1 MFIDISGI
9 DGCGKSTVARLLM
22 ERLSEEGF
30 ECKVFHGYIPRK
42 NMYMLKDVCIKAGM
56 SHKESSSINTLGMAA
71 ALMDIF
77 CNTKELF
84 KDGITEIFI
93 SEKYIKDS
101 VVYMPLLGGN
111 GELAKVYEKNMPVPD
126 IRFILDIEAEIAYN
140 RVISRSTKTGKYIQE
155 KESIEIMSE
164 ARKKFLAFSR
174 ECNTYVI
181 DASQNLE
188 KVFDDVYQIV
198 KSKLISLNL

>member
-1 MFIDISGI
+1 MFIDIAGI

-22 ERLSEEGF
+22 ERLSNEGLV
-30 ECKVFHGYIPRK
+30 CKVFHGYIPRK
-42 NMYMLKDVCIKAGM
+42 NMYMLKDICVKAGM

-84 KDGITEIFI
+84 KDSITQIFI

-101 VVYMPLLGGN
+101 VVYMPLLGGD

-126 IRFILDIEAEIAYN
+126 IRFILDIEAESAHN
-140 RVISRSTKTGKYIQE
+140 RVISRSMKTGKYIQE
-155 KESIEIMSE
+155 KESVEIMTE
-164 ARKKFLAFSR
+164 ARKKFLDFSK

-181 DASQNLE
+181 DASQDIE
-188 KVFDDVYQIV
+188 KVFDNVYQIV
-198 KSKLISLNL
+198 KKKLISLNL

>member
-30 ECKVFHGYIPRK
+30 VCKVFHGYIPRK

-101 VVYMPLLGGN
+101 VVYMPLLGGD
-111 GELAKVYEKNMPVPD
+111 GDLAKVYEKDMPVPD

-140 RVISRSTKTGKYIQE
+140 RVINRSMKTGKYIQE
-155 KESIEIMSE
+155 KESIRIMSE
-164 ARKKFLAFSR
+164 ARNRFLDFSR

-198 KSKLISLNL
+198 KSKLISFNL

>member
-9 DGCGKSTVARLLM
+9 DGCGKSTVARLLG

-30 ECKVFHGYIPRK
+30 VCKGFHGYIPRK

-84 KDGITEIFI
+84 KDGTTEIFI

-140 RVISRSTKTGKYIQE
+140 RVISRSMKTGKYIQE

-164 ARKKFLAFSR
+164 ARKKFVDFSR

-181 DASQNLE
+181 DASQNVE

-198 KSKLISLNL
+198 KNKLIST

>member
-22 ERLSEEGF
+22 ERLTEEGF
-30 ECKVFHGYIPRK
+30 VCKVFHGYIPRK
-42 NMYMLKDVCIKAGM
+42 NMYMLKDICIKAGM

-84 KDGITEIFI
+84 KDDITEIFI

-101 VVYMPLLGGN
+101 VVYMPLLGGD
-111 GELAKVYEKNMPVPD
+111 GDLAKVYEKNMPVPD

-140 RVISRSTKTGKYIQE
+140 RVISRSKKTGKYIQE
-155 KESIEIMSE
+155 KESIAIMSD
-164 ARKKFLAFSR
+164 AKKKFLDFSK
-174 ECNTYVI
+174 ECNTYII
-181 DASQNLE
+181 DASQNVE
-188 KVFDDVYQIV
+188 KVFDDIYQIV
-198 KSKLISLNL
+198 KSKLISFNQ